1 MLSGALSPPANSLR
15 KYSPHPCLWGD
26 DQAPTLGHS
35 RARTRTQTPRFP
47 HCTAALPWTR
57 GQAHLLL
64 LAISSLCLSIVSIKS
79 INWGQSQAEP
89 VRAQSLLTPHGW
101 QERRPTST
109 EAAGHQGAEPHPRR
123 GRPRGKSTHP
133 AERHQNKRL
142 PLGPRYWLLGEA
154 PELRGREGGHG
165 MGAEGGSLSTQLGR
179 GKALRSEAA
188 SSLPAWTS
196 LPGGAAPPC

>member
-1 MLSGALSPPANSLR
+1 MLSGTLNPPANSLR

-26 DQAPTLGHS
+26 DQAHTLGHS
-35 RARTRTQTPRFP
+35 KARTRTRTPRFP

-89 VRAQSLLTPHGW
+89 VRARSLLTPHGW
-101 QERRPTST
+101 QERKPTST

-123 GRPRGKSTHP
+123 GWLPHREAQGEVHP
-133 AERHQNKRL
+133 
-142 PLGPRYWLLGEA
+142 P
-154 PELRGREGGHG
+154 
-165 MGAEGGSLSTQLGR
+165 S
-179 GKALRSEAA
+179 
-188 SSLPAWTS
+188 
-196 LPGGAAPPC
+196 